1 MVCAMQRSGASE
13 AMKQHRREYL
23 MEASGL
29 GVFMLSAC
37 AFVTLIVHPA
47 FPVVHAVG
55 DPHLRRFLI
64 GKRIALVDRD
74 VRGTPDAERKESR
87 WRSVAPLP
95 GQRRDVLV

>member
-1 MVCAMQRSGASE
+1 VGTAG
-13 AMKQHRREYL
+13 
-23 MEASGL
+23 GL
-29 GVFMLSAC
+29 LHCWGH
-37 AFVTLIVHPA
+37 FVSLA
-47 FPVVHAVG
+47 
-55 DPHLRRFLI
+55 LRRFLI